1 MRLIKYSFYAALLF
15 SFTSCLKAKSDVG
28 GILTD
33 QGQIVTSVSES
44 QYINT
49 DLQNI
54 GFHFTHASFANFDLS
69 TPGTESVKFF
79 TIKVTQARDK
89 KMSGDMTV
97 KFSSDPVT
105 GYDPLPAGA
114 VTFSDLVIPANSAPS
129 FEVPV
134 FFTVNKTLLNP
145 ANFYAV
151 HVDIETVSQGVVNQ
165 IDGGIEVIFN
175 PDPAFNV
182 SPYTGRYQST
192 TTIVDSADILEINN
206 NTRPYILSEGRY
218 DPFFTGSIF
227 QDNLI
232 YPTDL
237 QIYGL
242 GSTTAYALYTV
253 NKNTGAQTA
262 LFRPVYRIDNTGKVI
277 DVLDRTTLASLNPVF
292 DASSPNRIT
301 VGARNDQKR
310 MDVKYRIRLTASSL
324 NRWFDVTETYLYDKL
339 QVLF

>member
-33 QGQIVTSVSES
+33 EGQIVTSISES

-69 TPGTESVKFF
+69 SAGTESVKFF
-79 TIKVTQARDK
+79 TVKVSQARDK
-89 KMSGDMTV
+89 KMSGDMTLT
-97 KFSSDPVT
+97 FSRSNVT
-105 GYDPLPAGA
+105 GYDTVPASA
-114 VTFSDLVIPANSAPS
+114 ITLSNVTIPANSAAS

-134 FFTVNKTLLNP
+134 FFTINKAQLNP
-145 ANFYAV
+145 ANFYAI
-151 HVDIETVSQGVVNQ
+151 HIDIASSSQGVVNS
-165 IDGGIEVIFN
+165 IDGGIDVIFN

-182 SPYTGRYQST
+182 SPYTGRFQAT
-192 TTIVDSADILEINN
+192 TTVVDSADVYEINN

-242 GSTTAYALYTV
+242 GSTTAYSLYTI

-262 LFRPVYRIDNTGKVI
+262 LFQPVYRIDATGKII
-277 DVLDRTTLASLNPVF
+277 DVLSRTTLASLNPVF

-301 VGARNDQKR
+301 AGTGNDQKR
-310 MDVKYRIRLTASSL
+310 MDVKYRIRLTANSV
-324 NRWFDVTETYLYDKL
+324 NRWFDITESYVYDKY